1 MFKTKRKIIIF
12 VLVPLIFLGV
22 GMLIGGKLNSFS
34 NSHKWRSLVFST
46 PIFDDYFRNVEI
58 GTTFKSSVPSVECP
72 NDYLGIVGF
81 GQSNVSNLVV
91 RSELVKSIPNVFM
104 WDWTNGKCYSYSEP
118 LVGTDG
124 GNSGNLLSD
133 TVLNLRERGF
143 TQNILI
149 APMARDGSSVFFW
162 YKGRQKYRLDEFLHK
177 SKQLKL
183 EFDYWIWIQGE
194 TDAIPELYLPHKN
207 IAFGNNRG
215 EINSFYERA
224 LNAVFDKITLVFPS
238 AIFGVSITSKCNN
251 SGNYYVRLAQNNIIE
266 ERLDAYLTMDT
277 DTLGDDYRSD
287 GCHFNQSGAKIIGN
301 AISEFVLLNES
312 Q

>member
-12 VLVPLIFLGV
+12 FLISLIILGV
-22 GMLIGGKLNSFS
+22 GMLIGGKLNSAS
-34 NSHKWRSLVFST
+34 NSHKWRNLVFST
-46 PIFDDYFRNVEI
+46 QIFDAYFRNVEV
-58 GTTFKSSVPSVECP
+58 GTTFKSSVSSVECP

-81 GQSNVSNLVV
+81 GQSNVSNRVV

-124 GNSGNLLSD
+124 EIGNLLSD
-133 TVLNLRERGF
+133 MVLNLRERGF

-149 APMARDGSSVFFW
+149 APMARGGSSVFLW

-183 EFDYWIWIQGE
+183 DFDYWIWIQGE
-194 TDAIPELYLPHKN
+194 TDAVPESYLPHKN
-207 IAFGNNRG
+207 IAFGNNSG
-215 EINSFYERA
+215 DVDLFYGRA
-224 LNAVFDKITLVFPS
+224 LNAVFDKIKSVFPS
-238 AIFGVSITSKCNN
+238 AKFGVSITSKCNN

-266 ERLDAYLTMDT
+266 KRLDTYLTMDT

-287 GCHFNQSGAKIIGN
+287 GCHFNQSGAKLIGN
-301 AISEFVLLNES
+301 SISEFVLRNEV